1 MKKFTPMTKT
11 AEIKRSWHL
20 VDCDGETLGRVATK
34 IAGLLI
40 GKGKVTYTPHM
51 DAGDFV
57 VVINTKGVKL
67 TGNKLLDKTYKRHS
81 GHPGGFREESAG
93 RLLVR
98 DSRKIIEHAVEGML
112 PKNKLQEPRMRRMKV
127 YAGSVH
133 PHEAQFTKKEE

>member
-11 AEIKRSWHL
+11 AEISRAWHL
-20 VDCDGETLGRVATK
+20 IDCEGQTLGRVATQ
-34 IAGLLI
+34 IAGFLI

-57 VVINTKGVKL
+57 VVINTKGIKL

-93 RLLVR
+93 RLLAR
-98 DSRKIIEHAVEGML
+98 DSRKIIEHAVTGML
-112 PKNKLQEPRMRRMKV
+112 PKNKLQEPRLRRMKV
-127 YAGSVH
+127 YSGSTH
-133 PHEAQFTKKEE
+133 PHTAQFTKKED